1 MSSSSRWSGG
11 TGHEEL
17 EKLLIL
23 NSNRL
28 RTFVNAHLEIVT
40 FVEAKLGLRIRD
52 SKPSETGSSRTRC
65 SKGCRRDQFSSIWH
79 GNKVIKST
87 RWSVSNAVELMFR
100 ETAMFTSPHA
110 KAMAR
115 KAAKQVMVQEC

>member
-1 MSSSSRWSGG
+1 MS
-11 TGHEEL
+11 EEL

-52 SKPSETGSSRTRC
+52 SKPSETGARRLADPKDVDAINSLASGTG
-65 SKGCRRDQFSSIWH
+65 KGSPSPPDGRFQCGGAHVQRDCH
-79 GNKVIKST
+79 VHVTPRKSNGKKG
-87 RWSVSNAVELMFR
+87 S
-100 ETAMFTSPHA
+100 
-110 KAMAR
+110 
-115 KAAKQVMVQEC
+115 